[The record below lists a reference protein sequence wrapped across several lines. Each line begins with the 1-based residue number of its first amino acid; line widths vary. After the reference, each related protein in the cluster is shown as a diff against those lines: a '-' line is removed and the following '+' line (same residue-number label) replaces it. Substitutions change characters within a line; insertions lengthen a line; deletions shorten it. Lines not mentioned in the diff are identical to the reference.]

1 MTRGL
6 LVSVLLCSLAASAG
20 AEDGRPPNGRGWI
33 FGGGITGGSVGFAGA
48 EGLAVAV
55 GPVDHVEILLFGSG
69 AVAERRLQVVDA
81 DGPPPEGTV
90 HVARFPD
97 STAGGAV
104 TLHGGYAFSPR
115 AALLADAELMGSAH
129 DGFGNAI
136 FAAVLRYRPLRR
148 VWIEAGPAAGDLSYG
163 YEDTGSV
170 SNSVTGTGFLAA
182 GGISVLEKERWT
194 LDVQARYGKIW
205 YEAFQARNVS
215 VGLSIGRVRSG
226 KASSGKASKP
236 AARAAAP
243 RGAASR
249 G

>member
-6 LVSVLLCSLAASAG
+6 MVSVLLCSLAAPAG
-20 AEDGRPPNGRGWI
+20 AEDRNSADGKGWI
-33 FGGGITGGSVGFAGA
+33 FGGGITGGSMGFTGA

-55 GPVDHVEILLFGSG
+55 GPVDHVEILLFGG
-69 AVAERRLQVVDA
+69 RGVAERRLQVIDA
-81 DGPPPEGTV
+81 DATPPEGTV

-104 TLHGGYAFSPR
+104 TLHGGYAFSPTV
-115 AALLADAELMGSAH
+115 ALLADLEVMGSAH

-136 FAAVLRYRPLRR
+136 FAAVLRYRPARR

-182 GGISVLEKERWT
+182 GGISVLKKERWT

-205 YEAFQARNVS
+205 YEAFQARNLS
-215 VGLSIGRVRSG
+215 LGLSIGRVRSG
-226 KASSGKASKP
+226 KPSKP